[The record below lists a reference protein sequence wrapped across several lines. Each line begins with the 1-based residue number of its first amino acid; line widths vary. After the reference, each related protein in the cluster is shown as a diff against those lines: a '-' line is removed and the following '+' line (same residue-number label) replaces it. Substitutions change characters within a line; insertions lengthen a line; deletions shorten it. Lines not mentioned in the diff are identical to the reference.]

1 MIESD
6 FARYSTSIEQL
17 ICYSSLQIRF
27 HNPYIYCFHRVLMD
41 YSYMVPRL
49 SAEIEEMRQRQRKLE
64 RYVNYLLEKKAED
77 LGKLEKRV
85 AEQEKQI
92 EKLKERTELMARDNL
107 RLKEHVN
114 TLTEA
119 LEQLAN
125 KQKRDTQLETY

>member
-1 MIESD
+1 
-6 FARYSTSIEQL
+6 
-17 ICYSSLQIRF
+17 
-27 HNPYIYCFHRVLMD
+27 MD

-49 SAEIEEMRQRQRKLE
+49 SAELEEIRQRQRKLE

-77 LGKLEKRV
+77 VGRLEKRV

-92 EKLKERTELMARDNL
+92 EKLKERTELMAKDNL
-107 RLKEHVN
+107 RLKEQFN
-114 TLTEA
+114 KLTEA

>member
-1 MIESD
+1 
-6 FARYSTSIEQL
+6 
-17 ICYSSLQIRF
+17 
-27 HNPYIYCFHRVLMD
+27 
-41 YSYMVPRL
+41 
-49 SAEIEEMRQRQRKLE
+49 
-64 RYVNYLLEKKAED
+64 
-77 LGKLEKRV
+77 LEKRV

>member
-1 MIESD
+1 
-6 FARYSTSIEQL
+6 
-17 ICYSSLQIRF
+17 
-27 HNPYIYCFHRVLMD
+27 MD

>member
-1 MIESD
+1 
-6 FARYSTSIEQL
+6 
-17 ICYSSLQIRF
+17 
-27 HNPYIYCFHRVLMD
+27 MD

-92 EKLKERTELMARDNL
+92 EKLKERTELMAKDNL
-107 RLKEHVN
+107 RLKEQVN
-114 TLTEA
+114 KLTEA